1 MVDNKVKR
9 IIKRLVIAAIVVAVL
24 VVVTMLEPEI
34 TGGRNADFTIKRLHP
49 IELFG
54 YTFYLTSTHVALVI
68 VSTVLIILAVIVN
81 RKVMKMD
88 ADDTPGGLVNVFELA
103 VEAVDNMVQGI
114 MGRHGKKFRNYIA
127 TVMIF
132 ALLCNISG
140 LFGLRPP
147 TADYGV
153 TLSLGMLTFFIIH
166 YNGIKSNGVTH
177 FTSLF
182 KPLLL
187 SPINIIGEIATPLS
201 LSLRLFGNILS
212 GTVMMGLIYGLLV
225 PAVKT
230 GIPGILHIYFDLFSG
245 CIQAYVFCMLT
256 MVYVTDKIGD

>member
-1 MVDNKVKR
+1 MNKKVKR
-9 IIKRLVIAAIVVAVL
+9 AIKVIVVIAVVALALFL
-24 VVVTMLEPEI
+24 VTKLEPEI
-34 TGGRNADFTIKRLHP
+34 VGGRSADFTNKRLHP

-54 YTFYLTSTHVALVI
+54 YTFYLTSTHVALTI
-68 VSTVLIILAVIVN
+68 VSVVLIILAVIVN
-81 RKVMKMD
+81 KKVMRMT
-88 ADDTPGGLVNVFELA
+88 ADDTPDGLVNVFELA
-103 VEAVDNMVQGI
+103 VEAVDNMVRGI
-114 MGRHGKKFRNYIA
+114 MGKHGTKFRNYIA
-127 TVMIF
+127 TVMLF

-153 TLSLGMLTFFIIH
+153 TLSLGMITFFMIH
-166 YNGIKSNGVTH
+166 YNGIKAQGATH

-182 KPLLL
+182 KPILL

-212 GTVMMGLIYGLLV
+212 GTVMMGLIYGLLP

-230 GIPGILHIYFDLFSG
+230 GMPGILHIYFDLFSG

>member
-1 MVDNKVKR
+1 MGNKVKR
-9 IIKRLVIAAIVVAVL
+9 AIKPVVIIAIVVAVL
-24 VVVTMLEPEI
+24 FVITKLEPEI
-34 TGGRNADFTIKRLHP
+34 VGGRSADFTIKRLQP

-54 YTFYLTSTHVALVI
+54 YTFYLTSTHIALII
-68 VSTVLIILAVIVN
+68 VSVVILILAVIVN
-81 RKVMKMD
+81 KKVMKME
-88 ADDTPGGLVNVFELA
+88 DDETPTGLVNVFELA
-103 VEAVDNMVQGI
+103 VEAVDNMVKGI
-114 MGRHGKKFRNYIA
+114 MGRHGTKFRNYIA

-166 YNGIKSNGVTH
+166 YNGIKANGISH
-177 FTSLF
+177 FTGLF

-212 GTVMMGLIYGLLV
+212 GTVMMGLIYGLLP

-230 GIPGILHIYFDLFSG
+230 GMPGVLHIYFDLFSG

>member
-1 MVDNKVKR
+1 MGNKVKR
-9 IIKRLVIAAIVVAVL
+9 AIKL
-24 VVVTMLEPEI
+24 VVIIAIIALALFVITKLELEI
-34 TGGRNADFTIKRLHP
+34 GTRTADFTIKRLHP

-68 VSTVLIILAVIVN
+68 VSAVLIILAVIVN
-81 RKVMKMD
+81 KKVMKME
-88 ADDTPGGLVNVFELA
+88 DDETPDGLVNVFELA

-114 MGRHGKKFRNYIA
+114 MGRHGTKFRNYIA

-166 YNGIKSNGVTH
+166 YNGIKSNGISH
-177 FTSLF
+177 FTGLF

-212 GTVMMGLIYGLLV
+212 GTVMMGLIYGLLP

-230 GIPGILHIYFDLFSG
+230 GMPGILHIYFDLFSG